1 MAVKT
6 RSFMRKV
13 RHERIRKFLAGTPE
27 RPRLAVF
34 RSTKHLYAQVIDDV
48 NGCTLAAASTTEKT
62 LKATDTVE
70 GAKLVGQAL
79 AKRAV
84 EKGVKSVVF
93 DRGGFQYHGTIAS
106 LADGA
111 REGGLE
117 F

>member
-1 MAVKT
+1 MSVKT

-13 RHERIRKFLAGTPE
+13 RHERIRKFLAGTAE

-48 NGCTLAAASTTEKT
+48 SGHTLAAASTTEKD

-70 GAKLVGQAL
+70 GAKLVGQAV
-79 AKRAV
+79 AKRAL
-84 EKGVKSVVF
+84 EKGVKAVVF
-93 DRGGFQYHGTIAS
+93 DRGGFQYHGTIAG